1 MTNSPKTMPVGRLNH
16 NLGHT
21 VLQHFFQCHN
31 SPVWICGS
39 LSPQCSVNQFWSCS
53 KSLLST
59 LGGGREGVPTNVSE
73 VAVPLNTGLCGPWV
87 LGKAYLSRGYLSFRP
102 QLPSAFCSFSGFI
115 ADPFGVWH
123 ATQYEMAG
131 NTFLPG
137 DDSCEALIADSSPES
152 SHSLSACDLCGVF
165 RFLVSNF
172 DVLIEEKKK
181 QTPLTF
187 DNFRSHSS
195 RFSQIQFHAFSISWS
210 FTRHTHLNPTTEH
223 CFSTFAMILHSALS
237 RISLLLSWEHGL
249 LILKLSNAL
258 KYSAHVSL
266 YLMRPQDDRR
276 PITVRKQAEGN
287 RNSPWIGLSLFL

>member
-1 MTNSPKTMPVGRLNH
+1 MFFFLLFPSSTLSLNKLHRITLTENSHLNKILISRVLLRREKTGYFLLLSNGRLA
-16 NLGHT
+16 
-21 VLQHFFQCHN
+21 F
-31 SPVWICGS
+31 
-39 LSPQCSVNQFWSCS
+39 
-53 KSLLST
+53 
-59 LGGGREGVPTNVSE
+59 
-73 VAVPLNTGLCGPWV
+73 
-87 LGKAYLSRGYLSFRP
+87 GKAKSFSRAL
-102 QLPSAFCSFSGFI
+102 CSFSGFI

-137 DDSCEALIADSSPES
+137 DDSCEALIADSSLES
-152 SHSLSACDLCGVF
+152 SLSLSACDLCGVF
-165 RFLVSNF
+165 CFLVSNF

>member
-1 MTNSPKTMPVGRLNH
+1 MSSTLSLNKLHRITLTENSHLNKILISRALLRQEKTGYFLLLSNGRLA
-16 NLGHT
+16 
-21 VLQHFFQCHN
+21 F
-31 SPVWICGS
+31 
-39 LSPQCSVNQFWSCS
+39 
-53 KSLLST
+53 
-59 LGGGREGVPTNVSE
+59 
-73 VAVPLNTGLCGPWV
+73 
-87 LGKAYLSRGYLSFRP
+87 GKARSFPRA
-102 QLPSAFCSFSGFI
+102 LCSFSGFI

-152 SHSLSACDLCGVF
+152 SLSLSACDLCGVF

-287 RNSPWIGLSLFL
+287 RNSSWIGLSLFLLKRVRPFIWELNHQLQFSTMNSLNIVVF